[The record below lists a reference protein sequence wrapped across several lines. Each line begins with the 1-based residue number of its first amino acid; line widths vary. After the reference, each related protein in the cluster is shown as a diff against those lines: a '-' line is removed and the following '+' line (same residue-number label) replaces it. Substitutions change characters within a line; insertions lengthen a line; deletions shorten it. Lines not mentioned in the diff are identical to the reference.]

1 MKMHGYKQN
10 AYLHKLLIGFVFGGK
25 KLVHT
30 WMLINKT
37 IDIISYHNHIAL
49 LIPHFFFSE
58 YSLWSVRRQNN
69 TSKFFIEK
77 PL

>member
-49 LIPHFFFSE
+49 LIPHFFF
-58 YSLWSVRRQNN
+58 WI
-69 TSKFFIEK
+69 FIVK
-77 PL
+77 CQKAK